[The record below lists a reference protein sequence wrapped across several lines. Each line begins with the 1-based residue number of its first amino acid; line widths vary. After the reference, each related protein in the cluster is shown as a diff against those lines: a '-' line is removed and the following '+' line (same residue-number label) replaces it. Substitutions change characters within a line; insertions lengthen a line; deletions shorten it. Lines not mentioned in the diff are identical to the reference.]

1 MLMILSQRGT
11 AARRKKSMRRMKT
24 EMVRRLMYRQ
34 RGRGRIKMIQMIQM
48 MVERMT
54 RDHPSDRVRPLLS
67 FSRLFLFSFN
77 FEFKKKCKMVS
88 FQWF

>member
-1 MLMILSQRGT
+1 
-11 AARRKKSMRRMKT
+11 
-24 EMVRRLMYRQ
+24 
-34 RGRGRIKMIQMIQM
+34 MIQMMMM

-77 FEFKKKCKMVS
+77 FEFKKKKCKMVS

>member
-1 MLMILSQRGT
+1 
-11 AARRKKSMRRMKT
+11 
-24 EMVRRLMYRQ
+24 
-34 RGRGRIKMIQMIQM
+34 MIQMMMM

-77 FEFKKKCKMVS
+77 FEFKKKKMQNGVVS
-88 FQWF
+88 VVLTIATNNHVTEPYIDKN